1 MLSAS
6 AFSLAVSTFLDL
18 DYSGYLKNLIQY
30 LFIIVIII
38 IIIIIIVVVIIHN
51 FNLPR
56 ERVIVADSDVMSTHG
71 ISQFQV
77 YMLIEG
83 PPGGGATWVNFC
95 WICAAGSQRPY
106 PILVYFLANDR
117 PHLSHF
123 LENVIFAIPT

>member
-38 IIIIIIVVVIIHN
+38 IIIIVVVIIHN

-56 ERVIVADSDVMSTHG
+56 ERVIVADSHVMSTHG

-83 PPGGGATWVNFC
+83 PQGGG
-95 WICAAGSQRPY
+95 GG
-106 PILVYFLANDR
+106 
-117 PHLSHF
+117 
-123 LENVIFAIPT
+123 NVG